1 MASVDYEVFGKV
13 QGELIMGSTHAH
25 THTQAHIS
33 LSSFSSLPF
42 HLLPP
47 FFLFLILPPQ
57 HTPSSRHNTE
67 QRRGGVLQGLA
78 LPVLAVLP

>member
-47 FFLFLILPPQ
+47 FFLFLILPPN
-57 HTPSSRHNTE
+57 TPRSRHNTG

-78 LPVLAVLP
+78 LPVLAVFP